1 MEKTLKKEVELS
13 VYASNSTLP
22 SSDLDLLKQA
32 KSALVSSYAPYSK
45 FHVAAA
51 VLLENGKVVIG
62 SNQENM
68 AYPSGLCAERVAV
81 FSASAQYPGVAIQ
94 AIAITANSETM
105 ELDHP
110 IMCCGACLQS
120 ICEYESRYQNSIR
133 LILQGNTGPVYI
145 ANGTQTFLPFQ
156 FDGSALKKL

>member
-13 VYASNSTLP
+13 VYASSSTLP
-22 SSDLDLLKQA
+22 SSDFDLLKQA

-110 IMCCGACLQS
+110 D
-120 ICEYESRYQNSIR
+120 RK
-133 LILQGNTGPVYI
+133 TVV
-145 ANGTQTFLPFQ
+145 
-156 FDGSALKKL
+156 